1 WSANPVRR
9 DATATIASVRTERN
23 CLGLS
28 GPIVASSLKLRRP
41 TPKPGE
47 SPLTRSPHIG
57 GSDHGPAGLSRN
69 RKKQVI
75 VAEIWVV
82 GTALPSARRPGRDL
96 VDRARQGALRGGR
109 NCGFEGLG
117 FPKSPAA
124 RPVETPSADDAPGR
138 APSPSPCGGTARRMD
153 GLIDGA
159 TTTMLVLKRLTA
171 AAVTIGA
178 LITGVLA
185 GLFTGLGAAWAGDGQ
200 PSPWQFGFQS
210 SATPVMDK
218 IVEFHTF

>member
-1 WSANPVRR
+1 
-9 DATATIASVRTERN
+9 
-23 CLGLS
+23 
-28 GPIVASSLKLRRP
+28 
-41 TPKPGE
+41 
-47 SPLTRSPHIG
+47 
-57 GSDHGPAGLSRN
+57 
-69 RKKQVI
+69 
-75 VAEIWVV
+75 
-82 GTALPSARRPGRDL
+82 
-96 VDRARQGALRGGR
+96 
-109 NCGFEGLG
+109 
-117 FPKSPAA
+117 

-178 LITGVLA
+178 LITGGLA

-218 IVEFHTF
+218 IVEFHTFLLYTVTAIALFVLVLLVIVAVRFNARANPTPSRTTHNPVIEVIWTVVPV